1 MPNTPGR
8 LLLFW
13 KELKRRKVPRSLA
26 IYAGTAFIILEAS
39 TIIFPR
45 WGFPDWT
52 IDLVLWILVVGAVIN
67 LIISWHYDIT
77 SDGLKKTEP
86 PANLPQ
92 EDKKPESRGWKAA
105 TYASLVVIAA
115 LVIFHVL
122 APRNTLRAGDIRAL
136 VALPFENLTGDDQ
149 LENMVAGMHSIL
161 VGDLMQISGLR
172 VKGRTTSKLYKDSE
186 MSAQDIAKELN
197 VEAIL
202 ETSVLCLGDTICIQF
217 RLLRTTDEE
226 EQLWVGEFSED
237 KSQILNLN
245 NRIIK
250 QIAKEVRIALTEGE
264 EEFLEKDRAADREAI
279 DAYIRSHTYWGDL
292 SPEALDD
299 AHEFLTKALEKD
311 PEWAD
316 LYAAMGVVWVARMQI
331 GVVDTQ
337 TGRRLI
343 TENLDRARELDP
355 NFSDKH
361 FIEGVVHI
369 WPDWEWEKGEKSL
382 IQALAVNPNHSLAR
396 MYYAHLLMSLQ
407 RMDEARE
414 QAKLALELDP
424 KNPLILTLYSVILKG
439 AGLHEAVL
447 EYLEQALAIDPD
459 HSFTHGQLGRAYYN
473 LGMYEKELEMQERSL
488 VYLLGRDRV
497 PDLQAVYREHG
508 RLKAYQQ
515 VADLWA
521 LYGQDHAVSPVGIAV
536 DYYRAERFSEAI
548 NELERGY
555 DSHNPNMPYIG
566 TGTRYELLHDST
578 RFLAILDR
586 MNLPHPKKQ

>member
-13 KELKRRKVPRSLA
+13 KELKRRKVLRSLA

-105 TYASLVVIAA
+105 TYSSLVVIAA

-264 EEFLEKDRAADREAI
+264 EEFLEKDRAANREAI

-355 NFSDKH
+355 NFRISISSK
-361 FIEGVVHI
+361 
-369 WPDWEWEKGEKSL
+369 
-382 IQALAVNPNHSLAR
+382 ALSTSGPIGN
-396 MYYAHLLMSLQ
+396 
-407 RMDEARE
+407 
-414 QAKLALELDP
+414 
-424 KNPLILTLYSVILKG
+424 
-439 AGLHEAVL
+439 
-447 EYLEQALAIDPD
+447 
-459 HSFTHGQLGRAYYN
+459 GR
-473 LGMYEKELEMQERSL
+473 KVRS
-488 VYLLGRDRV
+488 
-497 PDLQAVYREHG
+497 P
-508 RLKAYQQ
+508 
-515 VADLWA
+515 
-521 LYGQDHAVSPVGIAV
+521 
-536 DYYRAERFSEAI
+536 
-548 NELERGY
+548 
-555 DSHNPNMPYIG
+555 
-566 TGTRYELLHDST
+566 
-578 RFLAILDR
+578 
-586 MNLPHPKKQ
+586 